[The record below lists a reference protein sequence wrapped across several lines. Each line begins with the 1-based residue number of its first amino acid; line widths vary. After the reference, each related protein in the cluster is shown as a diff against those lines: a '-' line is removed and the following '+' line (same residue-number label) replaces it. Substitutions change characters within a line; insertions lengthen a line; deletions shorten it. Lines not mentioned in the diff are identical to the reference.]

1 MTPGPRRSPCSPRP
15 SPREGG
21 LWQGWRGHSDRA
33 GHEGY
38 GCLGPGC
45 SLARTSAPPR
55 GLRGNRGAAE
65 GPAVVT
71 GQRWHP
77 GRGSAPEDW
86 PHPQPGHAVG
96 QQQVSSLRAC
106 SRQHPH
112 PGLAVLARQPSAGQ
126 RSGEPVLPG
135 SYHSRRGAHA
145 WHDSPQE
152 GHARVPDLVRVLPH
166 CPTPGRTCTEG
177 CRGSSR
183 GQGYGRGPGRRRGE
197 WGQRGPGPG
206 DNATSH
212 GVTLYKG

>member
-1 MTPGPRRSPCSPRP
+1 MTGQVTKAMAVSGPGALLPGP
-15 SPREGG
+15 
-21 LWQGWRGHSDRA
+21 
-33 GHEGY
+33 
-38 GCLGPGC
+38 
-45 SLARTSAPPR
+45 PPH
-55 GLRGNRGAAE
+55 RGACVETE
-65 GPAVVT
+65 GQLRAQLWSPASAGTLAGARLLRT
-71 GQRWHP
+71 GRTQ
-77 GRGSAPEDW
+77 S
-86 PHPQPGHAVG
+86 GHAVG
-96 QQQVSSLRAC
+96 QQQVSSLRAR